1 MTADQ
6 FRTVLNELP
15 GSKGFDHE
23 VDFLVSA
30 VDANGADADGIIYMD
45 EYMAAIVPWIGFSV
59 VDEDLSGFIEHQ
71 ELKYLIWISNGVNKH
86 EPSSNAVIRLV
97 RGAYEWSSG
106 SGLKMLRWPSVQ

>member
-30 VDANGADADGIIYMD
+30 VDANGADADRIIYMD
-45 EYMAAIVPWIGFSV
+45 EYMAAIVPHLWAITAQLAAFGAS
-59 VDEDLSGFIEHQ
+59 I
-71 ELKYLIWISNGVNKH
+71 IS
-86 EPSSNAVIRLV
+86 
-97 RGAYEWSSG
+97 
-106 SGLKMLRWPSVQ
+106 